1 MSLEI
6 ALLAQQNFGFMLYG
20 AMMNGYSAQDLA
32 EMFQMPVHE
41 VQEKLDATRLLAKQV
56 ELKLNRNSPAFKN

>member
-41 VQEKLDATRLLAKQV
+41 VQEKLDAT
-56 ELKLNRNSPAFKN
+56 ST